1 MFYSPKAEYI
11 EEAIARLKEL
21 GMEVEV
27 EDYVAGLVRGHIER
41 NEKDQSIKLTQTR
54 LTKRRIEA
62 LEVSHHPIKH
72 TPAGHETLTKD
83 IAGDPPD
90 AVFNYSSVVGML
102 QYLQGHSRPDI
113 TYAVSQVAR
122 FVHSPRR
129 SHEIALERIGQYLR
143 GTVDEGLILRPT
155 GRFDMDCYVDADFA
169 GLWPHE
175 DKTDPICVKSRT
187 GFVICISDCP
197 VVWASKLQPDIAL
210 STMES
215 EYTALSTAM
224 KDVIPLR
231 TLFTTLGSSIGIGD
245 NLLTT
250 FQTTVHEDNFGCLTL
265 ARMEP
270 GRTTP
275 RSKHY
280 AVKIHWFRSKL
291 KPNKIIVV
299 KIDTSLQRAD
309 ILTKGLRIKQ
319 FQSIRQLLCG
329 W

>member
-1 MFYSPKAEYI
+1 
-11 EEAIARLKEL
+11 
-21 GMEVEV
+21 
-27 EDYVAGLVRGHIER
+27 
-41 NEKDQSIKLTQTR
+41 
-54 LTKRRIEA
+54 
-62 LEVSHHPIKH
+62 
-72 TPAGHETLTKD
+72 
-83 IAGDPPD
+83 
-90 AVFNYSSVVGML
+90 
-102 QYLQGHSRPDI
+102 
-113 TYAVSQVAR
+113 
-122 FVHSPRR
+122 
-129 SHEIALERIGQYLR
+129 
-143 GTVDEGLILRPT
+143 
-155 GRFDMDCYVDADFA
+155 MDCYVDADFA

-231 TLFTTLGSSIGIGD
+231 TLFTTLGSSIGIDD

-250 FQTTVHEDNFGCLTL
+250 FQTTVHEDNFGALTL

-309 ILTKGLRIKQ
+309 ILTKGLRVKQ

>member
-1 MFYSPKAEYI
+1 MLTLQAYGRMKTRQTQFVSSH
-11 EEAIARLKEL
+11 
-21 GMEVEV
+21 
-27 EDYVAGLVRGHIER
+27 VR
-41 NEKDQSIKLTQTR
+41 DLW
-54 LTKRRIEA
+54 
-62 LEVSHHPIKH
+62 
-72 TPAGHETLTKD
+72 
-83 IAGDPPD
+83 
-90 AVFNYSSVVGML
+90 
-102 QYLQGHSRPDI
+102 
-113 TYAVSQVAR
+113 
-122 FVHSPRR
+122 FVYPNV
-129 SHEIALERIGQYLR
+129 L
-143 GTVDEGLILRPT
+143 
-155 GRFDMDCYVDADFA
+155 
-169 GLWPHE
+169 
-175 DKTDPICVKSRT
+175 
-187 GFVICISDCP
+187 

-231 TLFTTLGSSIGIGD
+231 TLFTTLGSSIGIGV

-250 FQTTVHEDNFGCLTL
+250 FQTTVHEDNFGALTL

-280 AVKIHWFRSKL
+280 AVKIHWFRSKV
-291 KPNKIIVV
+291 KPNKIVVV